1 MATAAKEDVELMA
14 HLMRRAGFGADR
26 DELERRA
33 AVGYEAT
40 VEELLNPAGERAD
53 RELFLRYHPGFRRP
67 VTSPGMG
74 GSAWLYD
81 MMHTEL
87 PLEEK

>member
-1 MATAAKEDVELMA
+1 MAVQSKVDQESIGLMA

-40 VEELLNPAGERAD
+40 VDGLLNPEGQRAD
-53 RELFLRYHPGFRRP
+53 RQQPEGVQRWRHARGDPSQR
-67 VTSPGMG
+67 
-74 GSAWLYD
+74 
-81 MMHTEL
+81 
-87 PLEEK
+87 

>member
-1 MATAAKEDVELMA
+1 MAVQSKVDQESIELMA

-40 VEELLNPAGERAD
+40 VDELLNPEGQRAATTQASVV
-53 RELFLRYHPGFRRP
+53 RSPLRAWGVQPGY
-67 VTSPGMG
+67 T
-74 GSAWLYD
+74 
-81 MMHTEL
+81 T
-87 PLEEK
+87 